1 MTYLCLWIIR
11 KYSSEFFVE
20 YVRSR
25 LGMIQENL
33 LMKAIRYLR
42 SGYCEFTED
51 EIDRLENYCLAL
63 GIKGYKKWQQA
74 WARKTKEADEE
85 EVEKLNHLRVKF
97 VEKIDPLM
105 FVSRQKK
112 KDGA

>member
-1 MTYLCLWIIR
+1 M
-11 KYSSEFFVE
+11 
-20 YVRSR
+20 
-25 LGMIQENL
+25 
-33 LMKAIRYLR
+33 
-42 SGYCEFTED
+42 
-51 EIDRLENYCLAL
+51 ENYCLAL

-112 KDGA
+112 KTVLDITLAVYEFIAGEHLQEEIGTTAEIFRRTGRTYTCKRI